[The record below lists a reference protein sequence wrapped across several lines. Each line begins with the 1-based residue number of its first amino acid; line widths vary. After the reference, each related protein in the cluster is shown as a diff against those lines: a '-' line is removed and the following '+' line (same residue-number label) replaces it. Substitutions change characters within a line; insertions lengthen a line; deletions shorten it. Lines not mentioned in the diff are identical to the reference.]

1 MKIIKWLDENFE
13 LYVLYL
19 ALTIIAV
26 TMMTQVVL
34 RYVFDSPLSWAE
46 EFTRYAFV
54 WSAFIGIS
62 YSIKKGIM
70 INVDM
75 VVNKLSYKV
84 QRIINL
90 IIQIFVLVFFIFL
103 FYNSIEVV
111 KGIFLSNQKSPAMGI
126 PMGYVYL
133 SSLVGFLLSSVRTLQ
148 NVIKMIKDS
157 DNKESVA

>member
-1 MKIIKWLDENFE
+1 MKIIKWLDENLE

-34 RYVFDSPLSWAE
+34 RYAFDSPLSWAE

-62 YSIKKGIM
+62 YSIKRGIM

-75 VVNKLSYKV
+75 VVNKLNIKA
-84 QRIINL
+84 QKIINIL
-90 IIQIFVLVFFIFL
+90 IQIFVLVFFLFL
-103 FYNSIEVV
+103 FYHSIEVV
-111 KGIFLSNQKSPAMGI
+111 KGIFASNQKSPAMGI

-148 NVIKMIKDS
+148 NVVKMIKDS
-157 DNKESVA
+157 GNKESVA